1 MIHEQPF
8 PDSGW
13 VRIDDSSKD
22 IKYTGTF
29 ESSNNYVHPYNSTF
43 TSSKVKGDKFEFS
56 FQGTGLRIISR
67 IRNDRSNLIEIFID
81 GVMESY
87 SEYGKNEAERYG
99 IVYEK
104 NGLPN
109 GLHHVVV
116 INKTSNLFG
125 LDAYDFVSGPSNKY
139 LLKLNNGEYRKYNYG
154 IIEKETAIPQLTNNT
169 TPSGKA
175 FASNFNR
182 NYDAYYAFN
191 TVTYR
196 FQTAIG
202 SGGVGFLGYE
212 FDDKIIVL
220 KYGINS
226 ISNSS
231 DLNEMPKDWTFE
243 GSNDGVSWNV
253 LDVQKDQIWELKNS
267 TKEYIINSPKE
278 YKIYRLN
285 WTANNGNVHYTSI
298 QDLKMYSGIYIN
310 EWELVSDTVL
320 IQKTFTLHGMTDLSI
335 IPPEAWQ
342 ELAQLSPTV
351 EIVTYVPEG
360 NKVQSFTE
368 TYMDIPL
375 RIDMKALPFEQLV
388 VQPSDFELHGS
399 LLAIIANQLPVQ
411 AYEGRC
417 QFILSFDGGVTW
429 EVFRNGRWKS
439 VNAADMAKV
448 RELGM
453 SFKALARIKETHF
466 QDKGSQLRIGY
477 YLDDSIHREEETK
490 LDHSRL
496 VARSALDDV
505 KVKDL
510 SLSLLNTKAS
520 IELKLTGNKLT
531 GRLDD
536 PDKGKVQYRVLLNDK
551 PYFPANGEFTRLAA
565 SPVDI
570 NLTISERDIVF
581 NQENKLRVE
590 YQDYWGET
598 ESWETKFIGSYS
610 GLMFMDET
618 GNYYSDTFGGIL
630 KYLDFDMLIAGQTSL
645 DQKVVVKNQL
655 GYSITNLTLKTVN
668 ESLPDG
674 VAIELSRK
682 SSPFIPVDSLLYSE
696 VLHQGDTVECYVR
709 IATEIDAKPTPD
721 GRFEIR
727 AYANRI

>member
-1 MIHEQPF
+1 M
-8 PDSGW
+8 
-13 VRIDDSSKD
+13 
-22 IKYTGTF
+22 TA
-29 ESSNNYVHPYNSTF
+29 ESSTQNKS
-43 TSSKVKGDKFEFS
+43 
-56 FQGTGLRIISR
+56 L
-67 IRNDRSNLIEIFID
+67 IRLS
-81 GVMESY
+81 
-87 SEYGKNEAERYG
+87 
-99 IVYEK
+99 
-104 NGLPN
+104 
-109 GLHHVVV
+109 
-116 INKTSNLFG
+116 
-125 LDAYDFVSGPSNKY
+125 
-139 LLKLNNGEYRKYNYG
+139 NGEYRTYKVVST
-154 IIEKETAIPQLTNNT
+154 EERVATPKMTSNT
-169 TPSGKA
+169 LPSGRA
-175 FASNFNR
+175 FARDVQGNKEPWR
-182 NYDAYYAFN
+182 AFN
-191 TVTYR
+191 GDVKEILRYVSKS
-196 FQTAIG
+196 G

-212 FDDKIIVL
+212 FNEDKVIS
-220 KYGINS
+220 KYMVIANKS
-226 ISNSS
+226 TIHQ
-231 DLNEMPKDWTFE
+231 LHPKNWTFE
-243 GSNDGVSWNV
+243 GSSDGVSWSV
-253 LDVQKDQIWELKNS
+253 LDIQKNQTRDDSL
-267 TKEYIINSPKE
+267 KEYLVDKPQQ
-278 YKIYRLN
+278 YRMYRLN
-285 WTANNGNVHYTSI
+285 WTANNGDKDYTHI
-298 QDLKMYSGIYIN
+298 YELKMYEIASSGSWESIPSSTVN
-310 EWELVSDTVL
+310 E
-320 IQKTFTLHGMTDLSI
+320 KTFTQHGMTDLSI

-360 NKVQSFTE
+360 NKVKSFTE

-375 RIDMKALPFEQLV
+375 RIDMKALPFEQFV
-388 VQPSDFELHGS
+388 VQPGDFELHGS
-399 LLAIIANQLPVQ
+399 LLAIIANQLPVH

-417 QFILSFDGGVTW
+417 RFMLSFDGGVTW
-429 EVFRNGRWKS
+429 EVVRNGQWKT
-439 VNAADMAKV
+439 VNVDDMAKV

-453 SFKALARIKETHF
+453 SFKALGKIKEVNF

-477 YLDDSIHREEETK
+477 YFDDSIHREEEVK
-490 LDHSRL
+490 LDHTRL
-496 VARSALDDV
+496 LVRSALDDV

-536 PDKGKVQYRVLLNDK
+536 ADKGKVQYRVLLNEK

-570 NLTISERDIVF
+570 NLSISERDIVF
-581 NQENKLRVE
+581 NRENKLRVE

-696 VLHQGDTVECYVR
+696 VLHHGDTVEFYVR
-709 IATEIDAKPTPD
+709 IATEIDAKPTAD

>member
-1 MIHEQPF
+1 MAGNAK
-8 PDSGW
+8 PDMPDLGDEVKIELISFWGSSVNTSTASDASALLDGITIKQGTYNAALMSTTHNSYLEFSISSHCNLWAVGGSYSDTGGSTPKQIKLQKW
-13 VRIDDSSKD
+13 VGEKYEDVGIYNTTSSHD
-22 IKYTGTF
+22 WYLLCPSLAAGKYKVTAAG
-29 ESSNNYVHPYNSTF
+29 NYVAFNEWYAESMTPNKS
-43 TSSKVKGDKFEFS
+43 
-56 FQGTGLRIISR
+56 
-67 IRNDRSNLIEIFID
+67 LIQ
-81 GVMESY
+81 
-87 SEYGKNEAERYG
+87 
-99 IVYEK
+99 
-104 NGLPN
+104 
-109 GLHHVVV
+109 
-116 INKTSNLFG
+116 
-125 LDAYDFVSGPSNKY
+125 
-139 LLKLNNGEYRKYNYG
+139 LNNGEYR
-154 IIEKETAIPQLTNNT
+154 
-169 TPSGKA
+169 
-175 FASNFNR
+175 
-182 NYDAYYAFN
+182 
-191 TVTYR
+191 TYR
-196 FQTAIG
+196 DTG
-202 SGGVGFLGYE
+202 
-212 FDDKIIVL
+212 
-220 KYGINS
+220 
-226 ISNSS
+226 
-231 DLNEMPKDWTFE
+231 
-243 GSNDGVSWNV
+243 
-253 LDVQKDQIWELKNS
+253 WEV
-267 TKEYIINSPKE
+267 ICPP
-278 YKIYRLN
+278 
-285 WTANNGNVHYTSI
+285 VTS
-298 QDLKMYSGIYIN
+298 QLFA
-310 EWELVSDTVL
+310 
-320 IQKTFTLHGMTDLSI
+320 QHGMTDLSI

-342 ELAQLSPTV
+342 ELVQLSPTV

-360 NKVQSFTE
+360 NKVKSFAE

-375 RIDMKALPFEQLV
+375 RIDMKALPFEQLL

-453 SFKALARIKETHF
+453 SFKALARIKEAHF

-477 YLDDSIHREEETK
+477 YLDESIHREEEVK

-682 SSPFIPVDSLLYSE
+682 SSPFLPVDSLLYSE

>member
-1 MIHEQPF
+1 MYEIAS
-8 PDSGW
+8 SGSW
-13 VRIDDSSKD
+13 ESIPSS
-22 IKYTGTF
+22 T
-29 ESSNNYVHPYNSTF
+29 V
-43 TSSKVKGDKFEFS
+43 
-56 FQGTGLRIISR
+56 
-67 IRNDRSNLIEIFID
+67 
-81 GVMESY
+81 
-87 SEYGKNEAERYG
+87 NE
-99 IVYEK
+99 
-104 NGLPN
+104 
-109 GLHHVVV
+109 
-116 INKTSNLFG
+116 
-125 LDAYDFVSGPSNKY
+125 
-139 LLKLNNGEYRKYNYG
+139 
-154 IIEKETAIPQLTNNT
+154 
-169 TPSGKA
+169 
-175 FASNFNR
+175 
-182 NYDAYYAFN
+182 
-191 TVTYR
+191 
-196 FQTAIG
+196 
-202 SGGVGFLGYE
+202 
-212 FDDKIIVL
+212 
-220 KYGINS
+220 
-226 ISNSS
+226 
-231 DLNEMPKDWTFE
+231 
-243 GSNDGVSWNV
+243 
-253 LDVQKDQIWELKNS
+253 
-267 TKEYIINSPKE
+267 
-278 YKIYRLN
+278 
-285 WTANNGNVHYTSI
+285 
-298 QDLKMYSGIYIN
+298 
-310 EWELVSDTVL
+310 
-320 IQKTFTLHGMTDLSI
+320 KTFTQHGMTDLSI

-360 NKVQSFTE
+360 NKVKSFTE

-375 RIDMKALPFEQLV
+375 RIDMKALPFEQFV
-388 VQPSDFELHGS
+388 VQPGDFELHGS
-399 LLAIIANQLPVQ
+399 LLAIIANQLPVH

-417 QFILSFDGGVTW
+417 RFMLSFDGGVTW
-429 EVFRNGRWKS
+429 EVVRNGQWKT
-439 VNAADMAKV
+439 VNVDDMAKV

-453 SFKALARIKETHF
+453 SFKALGKIKEVNF

-477 YLDDSIHREEETK
+477 YFDDSIHREEEVK
-490 LDHSRL
+490 LDHTRL
-496 VARSALDDV
+496 LVRSALDDV

-536 PDKGKVQYRVLLNDK
+536 ADKGKVQYRVLLNEK

-570 NLTISERDIVF
+570 NLSISERDIVF
-581 NQENKLRVE
+581 NRENKLRVE

-696 VLHQGDTVECYVR
+696 VLHHGDTVEFYVR
-709 IATEIDAKPTPD
+709 IATEIDAKPTAD

>member
-1 MIHEQPF
+1 
-8 PDSGW
+8 
-13 VRIDDSSKD
+13 
-22 IKYTGTF
+22 
-29 ESSNNYVHPYNSTF
+29 
-43 TSSKVKGDKFEFS
+43 
-56 FQGTGLRIISR
+56 
-67 IRNDRSNLIEIFID
+67 
-81 GVMESY
+81 
-87 SEYGKNEAERYG
+87 
-99 IVYEK
+99 
-104 NGLPN
+104 
-109 GLHHVVV
+109 
-116 INKTSNLFG
+116 
-125 LDAYDFVSGPSNKY
+125 
-139 LLKLNNGEYRKYNYG
+139 
-154 IIEKETAIPQLTNNT
+154 
-169 TPSGKA
+169 
-175 FASNFNR
+175 
-182 NYDAYYAFN
+182 
-191 TVTYR
+191 
-196 FQTAIG
+196 
-202 SGGVGFLGYE
+202 
-212 FDDKIIVL
+212 
-220 KYGINS
+220 
-226 ISNSS
+226 
-231 DLNEMPKDWTFE
+231 
-243 GSNDGVSWNV
+243 
-253 LDVQKDQIWELKNS
+253 
-267 TKEYIINSPKE
+267 
-278 YKIYRLN
+278 
-285 WTANNGNVHYTSI
+285 
-298 QDLKMYSGIYIN
+298 
-310 EWELVSDTVL
+310 
-320 IQKTFTLHGMTDLSI
+320 MTDLSI

-360 NKVQSFTE
+360 NKVKAFAQ
-368 TYMDIPL
+368 TYRDIPL

-388 VQPSDFELHGS
+388 VQPGDFELHGS
-399 LLAIIANQLPVQ
+399 FLAIIANQLPVH

-417 QFILSFDGGVTW
+417 RFILSFDGGVTW

-439 VNAADMAKV
+439 VNASDMAKV

-453 SFKALARIKETHF
+453 SFKALGKIKEAHF

-477 YLDDSIHREEETK
+477 YLDDSIHRDEEVK

-496 VARSALDDV
+496 VVRSALDGV

-510 SLSLLNTKAS
+510 SLTLLNTKAS

-536 PDKGKVQYRVLLNDK
+536 ADKGKVQYRVLLNDK

-570 NLTISERDIVF
+570 NLSISERDIVF
-581 NQENKLRVE
+581 NRENKLRVE

-696 VLHQGDTVECYVR
+696 VLHHGDTVECYVR
-709 IATEIDAKPTPD
+709 IATEIDAMPTPD

>member
-1 MIHEQPF
+1 MAGNAKPDVPDLGDEIKIELISFRGSSVDTHNASDSSALFDGITIKQGIYNAVIMSSGGLYFLEF
-8 PDSGW
+8 SVDRSCNLWAVGGSYSDSGG
-13 VRIDDSSKD
+13 SAGKQ
-22 IKYTGTF
+22 IKLQKWDGEKYEDVGVYNTT
-29 ESSNNYVHPYNSTF
+29 SSNDWYLLFPNLTAGKYKITPMGNYVAFNEWYAESITPNKS
-43 TSSKVKGDKFEFS
+43 
-56 FQGTGLRIISR
+56 
-67 IRNDRSNLIEIFID
+67 LIQ
-81 GVMESY
+81 
-87 SEYGKNEAERYG
+87 
-99 IVYEK
+99 
-104 NGLPN
+104 
-109 GLHHVVV
+109 
-116 INKTSNLFG
+116 
-125 LDAYDFVSGPSNKY
+125 
-139 LLKLNNGEYRKYNYG
+139 LNNGEYR
-154 IIEKETAIPQLTNNT
+154 
-169 TPSGKA
+169 
-175 FASNFNR
+175 
-182 NYDAYYAFN
+182 
-191 TVTYR
+191 TYR
-196 FQTAIG
+196 DTG
-202 SGGVGFLGYE
+202 WEV
-212 FDDKIIVL
+212 
-220 KYGINS
+220 
-226 ISNSS
+226 ISPPVFSQV
-231 DLNEMPKDWTFE
+231 FA
-243 GSNDGVSWNV
+243 
-253 LDVQKDQIWELKNS
+253 Q
-267 TKEYIINSPKE
+267 
-278 YKIYRLN
+278 
-285 WTANNGNVHYTSI
+285 
-298 QDLKMYSGIYIN
+298 
-310 EWELVSDTVL
+310 
-320 IQKTFTLHGMTDLSI
+320 HGMTDLSI

-360 NKVQSFTE
+360 NKVKSVTE
-368 TYMDIPL
+368 TYRDIPL

-388 VQPSDFELHGS
+388 VQPGDFELHGS
-399 LLAIIANQLPVQ
+399 LLAIIANQIPVN

-417 QFILSFDGGVTW
+417 RFILSFDGGVTW
-429 EVFRNGRWKS
+429 EVFRNGRWKT
-439 VNAADMAKV
+439 VNASDMAKV

-453 SFKALARIKETHF
+453 SFKALGKIKEANF
-466 QDKGSQLRIGY
+466 QDKGCQLRIGY
-477 YLDDSIHREEETK
+477 YLDDSIHREEEVK
-490 LDHSRL
+490 LDHTRL
-496 VARSALDDV
+496 LARSALDDV

-510 SLSLLNTKAS
+510 SLTLLNTKAS

-536 PDKGKVQYRVLLNDK
+536 ADKGKVQYRVLLNDK

-565 SPVDI
+565 SPLDM
-570 NLTISERDIVF
+570 NLSISERDIVF
-581 NQENKLRVE
+581 NRENKLRVE

-696 VLHQGDTVECYVR
+696 VLHHGDTVEFYVR

>member
-1 MIHEQPF
+1 MAGNAKPNVPDLGDEVKIDITGFRCSSVDTPNYASNVSALLDGIISKQGTYNAAGMSTYYDSF
-8 PDSGW
+8 IDFSISRNCNLWAVGGSYSDSGG
-13 VRIDDSSKD
+13 SAGKQ
-22 IKYTGTF
+22 IKLQKSDGEKYEDVGVYNTTATNNWYLLCPNLEAGKYKITPVG
-29 ESSNNYVHPYNSTF
+29 NYVAFNEWYAESITPNKS
-43 TSSKVKGDKFEFS
+43 
-56 FQGTGLRIISR
+56 
-67 IRNDRSNLIEIFID
+67 LIQ
-81 GVMESY
+81 
-87 SEYGKNEAERYG
+87 
-99 IVYEK
+99 
-104 NGLPN
+104 
-109 GLHHVVV
+109 
-116 INKTSNLFG
+116 
-125 LDAYDFVSGPSNKY
+125 
-139 LLKLNNGEYRKYNYG
+139 LNNGGYR
-154 IIEKETAIPQLTNNT
+154 
-169 TPSGKA
+169 
-175 FASNFNR
+175 
-182 NYDAYYAFN
+182 
-191 TVTYR
+191 TYR
-196 FQTAIG
+196 DTG
-202 SGGVGFLGYE
+202 WEV
-212 FDDKIIVL
+212 
-220 KYGINS
+220 
-226 ISNSS
+226 ISPPVSS
-231 DLNEMPKDWTFE
+231 QVFA
-243 GSNDGVSWNV
+243 
-253 LDVQKDQIWELKNS
+253 Q
-267 TKEYIINSPKE
+267 
-278 YKIYRLN
+278 
-285 WTANNGNVHYTSI
+285 
-298 QDLKMYSGIYIN
+298 
-310 EWELVSDTVL
+310 
-320 IQKTFTLHGMTDLSI
+320 HGMTDLSI
-335 IPPEAWQ
+335 IPPEAWG

-360 NKVQSFTE
+360 NKVKSFTE
-368 TYMDIPL
+368 TYRDIPL

-399 LLAIIANQLPVQ
+399 LLAIIANQLPVH

-417 QFILSFDGGVTW
+417 RFILSFDGGVTW

-439 VNAADMAKV
+439 VNVDDMAKV

-453 SFKALARIKETHF
+453 SFKALGKIKEANF
-466 QDKGSQLRIGY
+466 QNKGSQLRIGY
-477 YLDDSIHREEETK
+477 YLDDSIHREEEVK
-490 LDHSRL
+490 LDHTRL
-496 VARSALDDV
+496 LARSALDDV

-510 SLSLLNTKAS
+510 SLTLLNTKAS
-520 IELKLTGNKLT
+520 IELKMTGNKLT

-536 PDKGKVQYRVLLNDK
+536 ADKGKVQYRVLLNDK

-570 NLTISERDIVF
+570 NLSISERDIVF
-581 NQENKLRVE
+581 NRENKLRVE

-696 VLHQGDTVECYVR
+696 VLHHGDTVEFYVR

>member
-1 MIHEQPF
+1 MAATSKPNVPDLGESLKINILNSHMAINGEKKLFDGITTMQGTYGVVCLSTTNQSYIEFELPSICNLWAVGGYYS
-8 PDSGW
+8 DSG
-13 VRIDDSSKD
+13 
-22 IKYTGTF
+22 GT
-29 ESSNNYVHPYNSTF
+29 SGK
-43 TSSKVKGDKFEFS
+43 KVKLQKW
-56 FQGTGLRIISR
+56 
-67 IRNDRSNLIEIFID
+67 D
-81 GVMESY
+81 GVSYIDVGLFDTRSDYEWFVLFSDLDKGRYKITTTANYIVFNEWYAES
-87 SEYGKNEAERYG
+87 
-99 IVYEK
+99 IT
-104 NGLPN
+104 PN
-109 GLHHVVV
+109 KSV
-116 INKTSNLFG
+116 IQ
-125 LDAYDFVSGPSNKY
+125 
-139 LLKLNNGEYRKYNYG
+139 LNNGEYR
-154 IIEKETAIPQLTNNT
+154 
-169 TPSGKA
+169 
-175 FASNFNR
+175 
-182 NYDAYYAFN
+182 
-191 TVTYR
+191 TYR
-196 FQTAIG
+196 DTG
-202 SGGVGFLGYE
+202 WE
-212 FDDKIIVL
+212 E
-220 KYGINS
+220 
-226 ISNSS
+226 ISPPLSS
-231 DLNEMPKDWTFE
+231 
-243 GSNDGVSWNV
+243 
-253 LDVQKDQIWELKNS
+253 QIF
-267 TKEYIINSPKE
+267 
-278 YKIYRLN
+278 
-285 WTANNGNVHYTSI
+285 A
-298 QDLKMYSGIYIN
+298 Q
-310 EWELVSDTVL
+310 
-320 IQKTFTLHGMTDLSI
+320 HGMTDLSI
-335 IPPEAWQ
+335 IPPEAWR

-360 NKVQSFTE
+360 NKVKAFTE

-429 EVFRNGRWKS
+429 EVFRNGRWKT
-439 VNAADMAKV
+439 VNGADMAKV

-453 SFKALARIKETHF
+453 SFKALARIKEVHF

-477 YLDDSIHREEETK
+477 YLDDSIHREEEVK

>member
-1 MIHEQPF
+1 MTSNTAP
-8 PDSGW
+8 SG
-13 VRIDDSSKD
+13 RAFAKD
-22 IKYTGTF
+22 IY
-29 ESSNNYVHPYNSTF
+29 STDNEAWYAF
-43 TSSKVKGDKFEFS
+43 NQVDDVEG
-56 FQGTGLRIISR
+56 
-67 IRNDRSNLIEIFID
+67 
-81 GVMESY
+81 Y
-87 SEYGKNEAERYG
+87 ASEYG
-99 IVYEK
+99 
-104 NGLPN
+104 
-109 GLHHVVV
+109 
-116 INKTSNLFG
+116 
-125 LDAYDFVSGPSNKY
+125 
-139 LLKLNNGEYRKYNYG
+139 
-154 IIEKETAIPQLTNNT
+154 
-169 TPSGKA
+169 
-175 FASNFNR
+175 
-182 NYDAYYAFN
+182 
-191 TVTYR
+191 
-196 FQTAIG
+196 
-202 SGGVGFLGYE
+202 SGGIGYLGYE
-212 FDDKIIVL
+212 FDKPIIIA
-220 KYGINS
+220 KYAVRS
-226 ISNSS
+226 MESS
-231 DLNEMPKDWTFE
+231 GFLIAMPKDWTFE
-243 GSNDGVSWNV
+243 GSNDGVEWEV
-253 LDVQKDQIWELKNS
+253 LDSQKNQTWS
-267 TKEYIINSPKE
+267 TIKTDKEYYIDFPELFKM
-278 YKIYRLN
+278 YRLN
-285 WTANNGNVHYTSI
+285 WTANNGYPNYTDVNELKLYGGTIIGEWESI
-298 QDLKMYSGIYIN
+298 LEPTIN
-310 EWELVSDTVL
+310 E
-320 IQKTFTLHGMTDLSI
+320 KTFAQHGMTDLSI

-342 ELAQLSPTV
+342 ELVQLSPTV

-375 RIDMKALPFEQLV
+375 RIDMKALPFEQLL

-453 SFKALARIKETHF
+453 SFKALARIKEAHF

-477 YLDDSIHREEETK
+477 YLDESIHREEEMK

>member
-1 MIHEQPF
+1 MAGNAKPSSPNLGAEGTIEIIDARNISSIDKIYGDKEDVASLFDGIAMKQGRYNAVF
-8 PDSGW
+8 FREEDYGTYIEFSITDLCNIWATSGSYSDSGGSAGKQMKLYKW
-13 VRIDDSSKD
+13 NDQ
-22 IKYTGTF
+22 KYEQIG
-29 ESSNNYVHPYNSTF
+29 VYNTTE
-43 TSSKVKGDKFEFS
+43 TSEW
-56 FQGTGLRIISR
+56 
-67 IRNDRSNLIEIFID
+67 
-81 GVMESY
+81 
-87 SEYGKNEAERYG
+87 
-99 IVYEK
+99 
-104 NGLPN
+104 
-109 GLHHVVV
+109 
-116 INKTSNLFG
+116 
-125 LDAYDFVSGPSNKY
+125 Y
-139 LLKLNNGEYRKYNYG
+139 LLFPNLESGKYKMTAVSRYVTFNEWYIEKLNKSLIQLNNGEYR
-154 IIEKETAIPQLTNNT
+154 
-169 TPSGKA
+169 
-175 FASNFNR
+175 
-182 NYDAYYAFN
+182 
-191 TVTYR
+191 TYR
-196 FQTAIG
+196 ETG
-202 SGGVGFLGYE
+202 WEV
-212 FDDKIIVL
+212 
-220 KYGINS
+220 
-226 ISNSS
+226 ISPPVSS
-231 DLNEMPKDWTFE
+231 QVFA
-243 GSNDGVSWNV
+243 
-253 LDVQKDQIWELKNS
+253 Q
-267 TKEYIINSPKE
+267 
-278 YKIYRLN
+278 
-285 WTANNGNVHYTSI
+285 
-298 QDLKMYSGIYIN
+298 
-310 EWELVSDTVL
+310 
-320 IQKTFTLHGMTDLSI
+320 HGMTDLSI
-335 IPPEAWQ
+335 IPPEAWR

-360 NKVQSFTE
+360 NKVKAFTE
-368 TYMDIPL
+368 TYRDIPL

-399 LLAIIANQLPVQ
+399 LIAIIANQLPVHV
-411 AYEGRC
+411 YEGRC
-417 QFILSFDGGVTW
+417 RFILSFDGGLTW

-439 VNAADMAKV
+439 VNVDDMAKV

-453 SFKALARIKETHF
+453 SFKVLGKIKEANF

-477 YLDDSIHREEETK
+477 YLDDSIHREEAVK

-496 VARSALDDV
+496 MVRSALDDV

-510 SLSLLNTKAS
+510 SLTLLNTKAS

-531 GRLDD
+531 GRLEDA
-536 PDKGKVQYRVLLNDK
+536 DKGKVQYRVLLNDK

-570 NLTISERDIVF
+570 NLSISERDIVF
-581 NQENKLRVE
+581 NRENKLRVE

-655 GYSITNLTLKTVN
+655 SYSITNLTLETVN

-696 VLHQGDTVECYVR
+696 VLHHGDTVEFYVR

>member
-1 MIHEQPF
+1 MAGNAKPDVPDLGDEIKIELISFRGSSVDTHNASDSSALFDGITIKQGIYNAVIMSSGGLYFLEF
-8 PDSGW
+8 SVDRSCNLWAVGGSYSDSGG
-13 VRIDDSSKD
+13 SAGKQ
-22 IKYTGTF
+22 IKLQKWDGEKYEDVGVYNTT
-29 ESSNNYVHPYNSTF
+29 SSNDWYLLFPNLTAGKYKITPMGNYVAFNEWYAESITPNKS
-43 TSSKVKGDKFEFS
+43 
-56 FQGTGLRIISR
+56 
-67 IRNDRSNLIEIFID
+67 LIQ
-81 GVMESY
+81 
-87 SEYGKNEAERYG
+87 
-99 IVYEK
+99 
-104 NGLPN
+104 
-109 GLHHVVV
+109 
-116 INKTSNLFG
+116 
-125 LDAYDFVSGPSNKY
+125 
-139 LLKLNNGEYRKYNYG
+139 LNNGEYR
-154 IIEKETAIPQLTNNT
+154 
-169 TPSGKA
+169 
-175 FASNFNR
+175 
-182 NYDAYYAFN
+182 
-191 TVTYR
+191 TYR
-196 FQTAIG
+196 DTG
-202 SGGVGFLGYE
+202 WEV
-212 FDDKIIVL
+212 
-220 KYGINS
+220 
-226 ISNSS
+226 ISPPVFSQV
-231 DLNEMPKDWTFE
+231 FA
-243 GSNDGVSWNV
+243 
-253 LDVQKDQIWELKNS
+253 Q
-267 TKEYIINSPKE
+267 
-278 YKIYRLN
+278 
-285 WTANNGNVHYTSI
+285 
-298 QDLKMYSGIYIN
+298 
-310 EWELVSDTVL
+310 
-320 IQKTFTLHGMTDLSI
+320 HGMTDLSI

-360 NKVQSFTE
+360 NKVKSVTE
-368 TYMDIPL
+368 TYRDIPL

-388 VQPSDFELHGS
+388 VQPGDFELHGS
-399 LLAIIANQLPVQ
+399 LLAIIANQIPVN

-429 EVFRNGRWKS
+429 EVFRNGRWKT
-439 VNAADMAKV
+439 VNASDMAKV

-453 SFKALARIKETHF
+453 SFKALGKIKEANF
-466 QDKGSQLRIGY
+466 QDKGCQLRIGY
-477 YLDDSIHREEETK
+477 YLDDSIHREEEVK
-490 LDHSRL
+490 LDHTRL
-496 VARSALDDV
+496 LARSALDDV

-510 SLSLLNTKAS
+510 SLTLLNTKAS

-536 PDKGKVQYRVLLNDK
+536 ADKGKVQYRVLLNDK

-565 SPVDI
+565 SPLDM
-570 NLTISERDIVF
+570 NLSISERDIVF
-581 NQENKLRVE
+581 NRENKLRVE

-696 VLHQGDTVECYVR
+696 VLHHGDTVEFYVR

>member
-1 MIHEQPF
+1 MAGNAKPDVPNLGDEIKIELISFRGSSVDTHNASDSSALFDGITIKQGIYNAVIMSSGGLYFLEF
-8 PDSGW
+8 SVDRSCNLWAVGGSYSDSGG
-13 VRIDDSSKD
+13 SAGKQ
-22 IKYTGTF
+22 IKLQKWDGEKYEDVGVYNTT
-29 ESSNNYVHPYNSTF
+29 SSNDWYLLFPNLTAGKYKITPMGNYVAFNEWYAESITPNKS
-43 TSSKVKGDKFEFS
+43 
-56 FQGTGLRIISR
+56 
-67 IRNDRSNLIEIFID
+67 LIQ
-81 GVMESY
+81 
-87 SEYGKNEAERYG
+87 
-99 IVYEK
+99 
-104 NGLPN
+104 
-109 GLHHVVV
+109 
-116 INKTSNLFG
+116 
-125 LDAYDFVSGPSNKY
+125 
-139 LLKLNNGEYRKYNYG
+139 LNNGEYR
-154 IIEKETAIPQLTNNT
+154 
-169 TPSGKA
+169 
-175 FASNFNR
+175 
-182 NYDAYYAFN
+182 
-191 TVTYR
+191 TYR
-196 FQTAIG
+196 DTG
-202 SGGVGFLGYE
+202 WEV
-212 FDDKIIVL
+212 
-220 KYGINS
+220 
-226 ISNSS
+226 ISPPVFSQV
-231 DLNEMPKDWTFE
+231 FA
-243 GSNDGVSWNV
+243 
-253 LDVQKDQIWELKNS
+253 Q
-267 TKEYIINSPKE
+267 
-278 YKIYRLN
+278 
-285 WTANNGNVHYTSI
+285 
-298 QDLKMYSGIYIN
+298 
-310 EWELVSDTVL
+310 
-320 IQKTFTLHGMTDLSI
+320 HGMTDLSI

-360 NKVQSFTE
+360 NKVKSVTE
-368 TYMDIPL
+368 TYRDIPL

-388 VQPSDFELHGS
+388 VQPGDFELHGS
-399 LLAIIANQLPVQ
+399 LLAIIANQIPVN

-429 EVFRNGRWKS
+429 EVFRNGRWKT
-439 VNAADMAKV
+439 VNASDMAKV

-453 SFKALARIKETHF
+453 SFKALVKIKEANF
-466 QDKGSQLRIGY
+466 QDKGCQLRIGY
-477 YLDDSIHREEETK
+477 YLDDSIHREEEVK
-490 LDHSRL
+490 LDHTRL
-496 VARSALDDV
+496 LARSALDDV

-510 SLSLLNTKAS
+510 SLTLLNTKAS

-536 PDKGKVQYRVLLNDK
+536 ADKGKVQYRVLLNDK

-565 SPVDI
+565 SPLDM
-570 NLTISERDIVF
+570 NLSISERDIVF
-581 NQENKLRVE
+581 NRENKLRVE

-696 VLHQGDTVECYVR
+696 VLHHGDTVEFYVR

>member
-1 MIHEQPF
+1 M
-8 PDSGW
+8 
-13 VRIDDSSKD
+13 
-22 IKYTGTF
+22 TA
-29 ESSNNYVHPYNSTF
+29 ESSTQNQSLIQLSDGEYRTC
-43 TSSKVKGDKFEFS
+43 KFEFNVD
-56 FQGTGLRIISR
+56 TTTA
-67 IRNDRSNLIEIFID
+67 
-81 GVMESY
+81 VPKM
-87 SEYGKNEAERYG
+87 
-99 IVYEK
+99 
-104 NGLPN
+104 
-109 GLHHVVV
+109 
-116 INKTSNLFG
+116 TSNT
-125 LDAYDFVSGPSNKY
+125 S
-139 LLKLNNGEYRKYNYG
+139 
-154 IIEKETAIPQLTNNT
+154 
-169 TPSGKA
+169 PSGRA
-175 FASNFNR
+175 FAKDIYNIGF
-182 NYDAYYAFN
+182 DAWYAFN
-191 TVTYR
+191 QADDLEGYSS
-196 FQTAIG
+196 QKD

-212 FDDKIIVL
+212 FDKPIIIL
-220 KYGINS
+220 KYAVRNS
-226 ISNSS
+226 AGTSS
-231 DLNEMPKDWTFE
+231 YFEKMPKDWTFE
-243 GSNDGVSWNV
+243 GSNDGVKWHILDTQKNQSWTTV
-253 LDVQKDQIWELKNS
+253 LTD
-267 TKEYIINSPKE
+267 KEYAIKKPNK
-278 YKIYRLN
+278 YKMYRLN
-285 WTANNGNVHYTSI
+285 WTANNGYSYTI
-298 QDLKMYSGIYIN
+298 VNELKLYSGTVVGV
-310 EWELVSDTVL
+310 WENIPSSSIDGT
-320 IQKTFTLHGMTDLSI
+320 TFTQHGMTDLSI
-335 IPPEAWQ
+335 IPPEAWR

-360 NKVQSFTE
+360 NKVKPFTE
-368 TYMDIPL
+368 TYRDIPL
-375 RIDMKALPFEQLV
+375 RIHMKALPFEQLL

-399 LLAIIANQLPVQ
+399 LLAIIANQLPVHV
-411 AYEGRC
+411 YEGRC
-417 QFILSFDGGVTW
+417 RFILSFDGGMTW
-429 EVFRNGRWKS
+429 EVFRNGRWKT

-453 SFKALARIKETHF
+453 SFKALARIKEAHF

-477 YLDDSIHREEETK
+477 YLDDSIHREEEVK

-496 VARSALDDV
+496 VVRSALDDV

-510 SLSLLNTKAS
+510 TLTLLNTKAS

-536 PDKGKVQYRVLLNDK
+536 ADKGKVQYRVLLNDK
-551 PYFPANGEFTRLAA
+551 PYFPANGEFTRLAT

-570 NLTISERDIVF
+570 NLSISERDIVF
-581 NQENKLRVE
+581 NRENKLRVE

-696 VLHQGDTVECYVR
+696 VLHHGDTVEFYVR
-709 IATEIDAKPTPD
+709 IATEIDAKPTAD